1 MTFRATQEFLVNT
14 DPARKNVKR
23 ILVLG
28 GGFGGIYT
36 AYHLEREFWSD
47 PSVEVTLVSRN
58 NYFLMTPLLFEA
70 GTGVLEPRHAVNPI
84 RPMFKRARF
93 VEAGVERVDFDTRR
107 VFARHS
113 PDNFIYELDYDHLV
127 LALGGV
133 TNLKLIPGSDHAL
146 PFKTLGDAI
155 YLRNRIIDLFEQ
167 ADVEEDVGR
176 RRELLTMVIV
186 GGGLVGVE
194 LMGELTEFIQT
205 LLHSYPRI
213 PKNVPRFVLIEAS
226 PRNKP
231 EKEEDL
237 AAYAAKTLQH
247 RGVEIL
253 TSTRV
258 ARIEPEKV
266 FLPPADVGIRTG
278 PGGGGGGGAGGR
290 EQLINA
296 KTIMLS
302 AGVVANPLIAD
313 FPLEKGRNGRIV
325 VDGAMRSKDRPEIWA
340 LGDCAAIP
348 DKDGKP
354 YPPLAQHALREARV
368 LAKNISA
375 VVRAETRGD
384 STPPKLEPFEYQTLG
399 MLASLGGYSGVGRV
413 TKFKIRG
420 FLAWWV
426 WRTYY
431 VMQMTRW
438 ERRFRVI
445 LDWTIALFFRN
456 DVVKLDLFG
465 IEHPTESN
473 PKETIAPNEHLEH
486 IH

>member
-1 MTFRATQEFLVNT
+1 MRFHATPEFLMNT
-14 DPARKNVKR
+14 DPARKNAKR

-84 RPMFKRARF
+84 RPMFKKARF
-93 VEAGVERVDFDTRR
+93 VEAAVERIDFDTRR

-127 LALGGV
+127 LALGGT
-133 TNLKLIPGSDHAL
+133 TNLKLIPGSEHAL

-155 YLRNRIIDLFEQ
+155 YHRNRIIDLFEP
-167 ADVEEDVGR
+167 ADVVEDVGR
-176 RRELLTMVIV
+176 RRELLTFVIV
-186 GGGLVGVE
+186 GGGLVGTE
-194 LMGELTEFIQT
+194 LMGELTEFIET
-205 LLHSYPRI
+205 LLHSYPRN
-213 PKNVPRFVLIEAS
+213 PPNVPRILRIEAS

-231 EKEEDL
+231 EMEEDL
-237 AAYAAKTLQH
+237 ANYAAKTLQK

-258 ARIEPEKV
+258 AKIEPEKV
-266 FLPPADVGIRTG
+266 FLPTADTGIRTG
-278 PGGGGGGGAGGR
+278 PGGGGGGG
-290 EQLINA
+290 EQVINA

-302 AGVVANPLIAD
+302 AGVVANPLVAD

-348 DKDGKP
+348 DKNGKP

-375 VVRAETRGD
+375 VLRAEARND
-384 STPPKLEPFEYQTLG
+384 NTPPKLQPFEYQTLG

-413 TKFKIRG
+413 MKFKIRG

-438 ERRFRVI
+438 ERRLRVI

-465 IEHPTESN
+465 AEHPNESN
-473 PKETIAPNEHLEH
+473 PKETIAPKEQLEH
-486 IH
+486 IR

>member
-1 MTFRATQEFLVNT
+1 VRFRATQEFLVNT
-14 DPARKNVKR
+14 NTARKNIKR

-36 AYHLEREFWSD
+36 AHHLEQEFWSD

-84 RPMFKRARF
+84 RPMFKKARF
-93 VEAGVERVDFDTRR
+93 VEANVERIDFETRR
-107 VFARHS
+107 VFARHA

-133 TNLKLIPGSDHAL
+133 TNVSLIPGSEHAL

-167 ADVEEDVGR
+167 ADVEEDANR
-176 RRELLTMVIV
+176 RRELLTTVIV

-194 LMGELTEFIQT
+194 LMGELTEFVEA
-205 LLHSYPRI
+205 LLRSYPRI
-213 PKNVPRFVLIEAS
+213 PRNVPRFVLIEAAK
-226 PRNKP
+226 RILP
-231 EKEEDL
+231 EMEEDL
-237 AAYAAKTLQH
+237 AAYAVKTLQH
-247 RGVEIL
+247 RGVEVL
-253 TSTRV
+253 TDTKV
-258 ARIEPEKV
+258 AKIEPEQV
-266 FLPPADVGIRTG
+266 FLPAQDAGIRA
-278 PGGGGGGGAGGR
+278 GAGR
-290 EQLINA
+290 EQVIHA
-296 KTIMLS
+296 KTVMLC
-302 AGVVANPLIAD
+302 AGVVANPLIND
-313 FPLEKGRNGRIV
+313 LPLQKARHGRII
-325 VDGAMRSKDRPEIWA
+325 VDGTMRSKDRPEIWA
-340 LGDCAAIP
+340 LGDCASIP
-348 DKDGKP
+348 DKNGKP
-354 YPPLAQHALREARV
+354 YPPLAQHALREART
-368 LAKNISA
+368 LAKNIA
-375 VVRAETRGD
+375 ATVRSELRND
-384 STPPKLEPFEYQTLG
+384 KEPPRLQPFEYQTLG
-399 MLASLGGYSGVGRV
+399 MLASLGGYTGVGRV

-438 ERRFRVI
+438 ERRLRVI
-445 LDWTIALFFRN
+445 LDWTVAILFRN

-465 IEHPTESN
+465 VEHPTESN
-473 PKETIAPNEHLEH
+473 PKETIAPDQHLEH